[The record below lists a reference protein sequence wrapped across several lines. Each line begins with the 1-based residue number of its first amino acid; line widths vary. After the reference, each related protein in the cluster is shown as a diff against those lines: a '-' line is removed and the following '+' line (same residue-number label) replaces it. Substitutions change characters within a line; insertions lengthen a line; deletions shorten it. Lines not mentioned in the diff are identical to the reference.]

1 MPRKFEHFCSFIRIS
16 IIASFSLW
24 LHLLLDEGHDFLA
37 LHLRTEELDHLALWV
52 YEELGEVPRNH
63 FGRFGG
69 GVVEAAVVAQVNEDW
84 VSVLAVDFHLLHDR
98 EPRFE
103 VILHEGVDL
112 LGTAAFLA
120 EELVAGKS

>member
-16 IIASFSLW
+16 IIVSFSLW

-69 GVVEAAVVAQVNEDW
+69 GVVETAVVAQVNEDW

-98 EPRFE
+98 EPSFE